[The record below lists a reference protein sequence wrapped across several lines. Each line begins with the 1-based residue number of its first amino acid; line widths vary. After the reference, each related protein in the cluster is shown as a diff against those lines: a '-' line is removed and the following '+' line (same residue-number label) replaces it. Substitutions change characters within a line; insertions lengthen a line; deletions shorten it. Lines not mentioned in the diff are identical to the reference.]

1 MDAESKTISVVIATY
16 NGSAFIREQLESVI
30 GQSFKPI
37 EIVVADDG
45 STDRTLEIVKSV
57 AAGSSVPVAIK
68 VNNTNL
74 GFRDNFLN
82 AALSAKGDFVAFCDQ
97 DDIWDR
103 EKLERVAAYFGNP
116 NISMIVHA
124 AASLDQSTGKLVKFT
139 QGIQRTGVKPPLS
152 YDPWL
157 TFFGFS
163 IVFRRE
169 LLHLADIDGRFR
181 DFIVPKEKIAHDRW
195 IVFLGQVV
203 GETAEL
209 NLPLVTYRQHA
220 TNLFGDGRRSH
231 KAQAHDPIRELD
243 DYIAATADMIAVIRD
258 LPDET
263 EATFPLFD
271 REKAIHFFQKALH
284 QLEQRKRV
292 YVPRSRPR
300 GVWAVIRN
308 IRGGVYRSVHHDA
321 IRWRSI
327 ARDLKYCAIRS

>member
-1 MDAESKTISVVIATY
+1 MNVESKTVSVVIAAY
-16 NGSAFIREQLESVI
+16 NGSSFIHELLNSVI
-30 GQSFKPI
+30 NQSFRPI
-37 EIVVADDG
+37 EIIVADDR
-45 STDRTLEIVKSV
+45 STDQTVEIVKSI
-57 AAGSSVPVAIK
+57 AAVSSVPLEIK
-68 VNNTNL
+68 VNDANL
-74 GFRDNFLN
+74 GFRDKFLN
-82 AALSAKGDFVAFCDQ
+82 ADLLAKGDFIAFCDQ
-97 DDIWDR
+97 DDIWDLK
-103 EKLERVAAYFGNP
+103 KLERVAAFCQKP

-124 AASLDQSTGKLVKFT
+124 ASSLDQSTGKLVKFT
-139 QGIQRTGVKPPLS
+139 QGIRSTGVKPPLS

-169 LLHLADIDGRFR
+169 LLHLADIQGRFR
-181 DFIVPKEKIAHDRW
+181 DFIVPNEKIAHDRW

-231 KAQAHDPIRELD
+231 KARGHDPIRELD
-243 DYIAATADMIAVIRD
+243 DYISATADMIEVIRD

-263 EATFPLFD
+263 EVTFPLFD
-271 REKAIHFFQKALH
+271 RGKAIHFFQRALH
-284 QLEQRKRV
+284 QLRQRKQV
-292 YVPRSRPR
+292 YVSRSRPR

-308 IRGGVYRSVHHDA
+308 IRGGVYRSVHQDA

-327 ARDLKYCAIRS
+327 ARDLKYCATRS

>member
-1 MDAESKTISVVIATY
+1 MDAASKTVSVVIATY
-16 NGSAFIREQLESVI
+16 NGSVFIEEQLASVI
-30 GQSFKPI
+30 NQNFKPI
-37 EIVVADDG
+37 EIIVSDDG
-45 STDRTLEIVKSV
+45 STDETLVLVRSIAKNSE
-57 AAGSSVPVAIK
+57 VPIRIN
-68 VNNTNL
+68 VNETNL
-74 GFRDNFLN
+74 GFRDNFLKS
-82 AALSAKGDFVAFCDQ
+82 ALSAKGNFVAFCDQ
-97 DDIWDR
+97 DDIWDP
-103 EKLERVAAYFGNP
+103 EKLERIAKYFKNP

-139 QGIQRTGVKPPLS
+139 QGIRSTGVKPPLS

-169 LLHLADIDGRFR
+169 LLYLANIEARFR

-209 NLPLVTYRQHA
+209 SLPLVTYRQHA

-231 KAQAHDPIRELD
+231 KGKAHDPIKELD
-243 DYIAATADMIAVIRD
+243 DYITATADMIAVIRD

-263 EATFPLFD
+263 RAAFPLFD
-271 REKAIHFFQKALH
+271 REKAIHFFQRALH
-284 QLEQRKRV
+284 QLQQRKQV
-292 YVPRSRPR
+292 YVSRDRRR
-300 GVWAVIRN
+300 GLLAVVGN
-308 IRGGVYRSVHHDA
+308 IRSGVYRSVHRDA

-327 ARDLKYCAIRS
+327 ARDLKYCATRS